1 MQTYSFLREMADS
14 WFLLLMTL
22 FFVGAI
28 LWALRPGA
36 KPLQHDA
43 AASIFRNDTKPAG
56 ERGRGAE
63 ADRAIP
69 SGQKEA

>member
-1 MQTYSFLREMADS
+1 MQTYTFLREMADS
-14 WFLLLMTL
+14 WFLVLMTL

-36 KPLQHDA
+36 KPVQSDA
-43 AASIFRNDTKPAG
+43 AASIFRNDMKPAG
-56 ERGRGAE
+56 NGGRGAT
-63 ADRAIP
+63 ADRASP